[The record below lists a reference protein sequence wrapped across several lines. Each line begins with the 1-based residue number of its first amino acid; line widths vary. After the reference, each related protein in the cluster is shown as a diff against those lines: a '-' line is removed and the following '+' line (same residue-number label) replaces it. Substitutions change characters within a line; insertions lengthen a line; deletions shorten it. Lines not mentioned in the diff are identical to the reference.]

1 MQHIHNTYKK
11 YENQL
16 RSITENQYIY
26 LNQYI
31 NVCKHNIVTIFTW
44 LRETNTT
51 KKITQKKKKNKI
63 CNKLMSQNQSIGLLT
78 CIKNKRS

>member
-26 LNQYI
+26 LSQYI

-51 KKITQKKKKNKI
+51 KKITQKKKKK
-63 CNKLMSQNQSIGLLT
+63 QNL
-78 CIKNKRS
+78 

>member
-51 KKITQKKKKNKI
+51 KKITQKKKKK
-63 CNKLMSQNQSIGLLT
+63 QNL
-78 CIKNKRS
+78 